1 MKNEYWTQLR
11 LNILIISAEGFPA
24 MVSVDFER
32 AIWSAITAVIPN
44 AKVIILNT
52 LLNNNLQIAKWIK
65 QVKQK
70 QI

>member
-52 LLNNNLQIAKWIK
+52 
-65 QVKQK
+65 
-70 QI
+70 